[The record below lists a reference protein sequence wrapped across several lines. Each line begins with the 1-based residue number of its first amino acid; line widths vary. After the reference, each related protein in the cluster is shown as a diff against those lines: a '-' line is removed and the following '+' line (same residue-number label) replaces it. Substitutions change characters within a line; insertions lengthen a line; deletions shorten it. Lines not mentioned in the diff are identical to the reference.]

1 MGRVNRTSISSGILI
16 GIGVIINVYSSNKYI
31 GAMLFSFALLTI
43 IKLQLQLYTGQI
55 GFIQEKRFIIRD
67 YLIMLI
73 LNCVGVSSLFLSL
86 TTKNSIELS
95 KIIEISNQKFS
106 HTYLELFI
114 CGLFCGVLMLI
125 AVSCKRTI
133 ITIFCI
139 MTFIL
144 SGYEHCIA
152 DFPFLLLNISIENI
166 IKFFMIVF
174 GNSIGSII
182 AYNLLK
188 VGDKNSK
195 LFTEPL

>member
-1 MGRVNRTSISSGILI
+1 
-16 GIGVIINVYSSNKYI
+16 
-31 GAMLFSFALLTI
+31 
-43 IKLQLQLYTGQI
+43 
-55 GFIQEKRFIIRD
+55 
-67 YLIMLI
+67 
-73 LNCVGVSSLFLSL
+73 
-86 TTKNSIELS
+86 
-95 KIIEISNQKFS
+95 
-106 HTYLELFI
+106 
-114 CGLFCGVLMLI
+114 MLI

-195 LFTEPL
+195 LFT